1 MRIFKSCFFVLFV
14 FFILSFISIWV
25 LNWVTKI
32 VSPLLPV
39 LGALFL
45 FLVLLGLLCFFTQSF
60 FSSRAEKAY
69 SEKDYRKAIKW
80 YEKAAAWGDIDA
92 VLALGDMSVY
102 GYHRII
108 EMRNERWWHDY
119 APLSPYIFPEA
130 VLKDSE
136 QAIKWYEKAAEL
148 KSTDAMCRL
157 GNMYAD
163 GEIVQ
168 RDSEQ
173 AIKWYEKAAELGNTK
188 AMLALGVKY
197 LYGACDAINQDTE
210 KGITWCEK
218 AAEFGDFDAM
228 FTLGNMYVDGEI
240 VSKDYKQA
248 KYWIKKA
255 YDAGNEDAKKVWNTL
270 ELWKY

>member
-25 LNWVTKI
+25 LNWVTIWVLNWVTKI

-39 LGALFL
+39 LGVLFL

-69 SEKDYRKAIKW
+69 LETDYRKAIKW

-102 GYHRII
+102 GYHPII

-119 APLSPYIFPEA
+119 APLRPYIFPEA
-130 VLKDSE
+130 VLKDSEQAIKWYEKAAELGNTKAMCRLGNVYADGEIVQRDSE

-157 GNMYAD
+157 GNMYA
-163 GEIVQ
+163 
-168 RDSEQ
+168 
-173 AIKWYEKAAELGNTK
+173 
-188 AMLALGVKY
+188 
-197 LYGACDAINQDTE
+197 
-210 KGITWCEK
+210 
-218 AAEFGDFDAM
+218 
-228 FTLGNMYVDGEI
+228 DGEI